1 MKLVGKTVNHIY
13 GINALRF
20 GIITEEKTENNW
32 KYAKIKWFD
41 DEGFEMDRQRVIDL
55 RGYDKYSDWYRIDQ
69 LKLIDLDETIKT
81 LNKLKNCSLLI
92 DNLTKWANSDSKKKV
107 KILTKQRAYFSR
119 FSRKMPVC

>member
-1 MKLVGKTVNHIY
+1 MNLVGKPVNHIY
-13 GINALRF
+13 GINAFRF
-20 GIITEEKTENNW
+20 GIITAEKTENNW

-81 LNKLKNCSLLI
+81 LNKLKNCPLLI
-92 DNLTKWANSDSKKKV
+92 DNLTNSDSKKKV

-119 FSRKMPVC
+119 FSRKLPVC